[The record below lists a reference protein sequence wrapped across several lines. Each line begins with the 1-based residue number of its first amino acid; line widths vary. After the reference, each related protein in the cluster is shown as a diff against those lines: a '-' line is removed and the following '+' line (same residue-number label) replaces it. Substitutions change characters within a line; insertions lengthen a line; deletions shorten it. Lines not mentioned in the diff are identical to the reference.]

1 MEETKYVFEEQE
13 KVIKTNDKP
22 LACDYFN
29 VNETEEE
36 RNLRIRLSEEPN

>member
-1 MEETKYVFEEQE
+1 MEETKYIFEEEE

-22 LACDYFN
+22 LACDYFD

-36 RNLRIRLSEEPN
+36 RNLRIELSEGTK